1 MRSLQK
7 ASLAAFVFLAVYVLQ
22 ACTQPDTA
30 DLEAQAISYPI
41 MFVTQVPNPGDFTT
55 IASVFGNH
63 KGTPESAPRGGD
75 LWIRYPDGSLKNL
88 TKSAGYGAEG
98 FQGASS
104 IAVRD
109 PSVHWNGAKAVFS
122 MVVGAPAQPFEVTN
136 SVWQLYEISGLGK
149 TETPVIRKI
158 PSQPA
163 YNNVSPIYAS
173 NDSLIFT
180 SDRPRSAQAHLY
192 PQLDEYESSPTV
204 SGLWKLTGSRLEL
217 LDHAPSGDFDPFIDS
232 FGRVVFTRWDHLQR
246 DQQADTDVLAGGA
259 CTYCPTTFT
268 GESAAAARVSN
279 SEVFPEPSSRRT
291 DLLAGTP
298 FTGHSFNHFLP
309 WMMNQDGTDLELLNH
324 LGRHEL
330 QAYIPRS
337 RNDDPNLED
346 FYGQYPR
353 TNQNSIGNI
362 LQLSEDPRT
371 PGRYIGIDAPEFTTH
386 GSGQLI
392 ALNAPPSKNPD
403 TVMVEYLSSR
413 ATAQPTNT
421 PSPEHSGF
429 YRNPVILSDGTVV
442 ASHAATTLAA
452 SNTGTAQNPK
462 SPYAFRI
469 KTVTKQ
475 GTFWKAATSLTPGIQ
490 KNVSYY
496 LNGALTTYSG
506 NLWELSPTEVRPY
519 PRPSAPSPSL
529 PSIEASV
536 FQKVGV
542 NLSDLQ
548 TYLRQKNLALVVSRN
563 VTVRDDADEQQPYNL
578 RVAGTTTTS
587 SDGTGRVYDVSHLQ
601 FFVGVQVRGYEISV
615 GRRVLAR
622 PMSNTYNGV
631 ATGGPAGSVVIASDG
646 SMAAFVPARRAL
658 TWQLTAPGREGV
670 VRERNWLTFQPGEV
684 RVCASCHGVN
694 NKSHTGTPD
703 ATNSPKALEQLLTAW
718 KNR

>member
-1 MRSLQK
+1 MARHLK
-7 ASLAAFVFLAVYVLQ
+7 TVIVLAFVFVGLLQ
-22 ACTQPDTA
+22 ACNKPATDE
-30 DLEAQAISYPI
+30 LEAQAISYPI
-41 MFVTQVPNPGDFTT
+41 MFVTQVPNPADFTT

-63 KGTPESAPRGGD
+63 KGSVESAPRGGD
-75 LWIRYPDGSLKNL
+75 LWIRYPDGTLKNL
-88 TKSAGYGAEG
+88 TKTAGYGQEG
-98 FQGASS
+98 FQGATS

-109 PSVHWNGAKAVFS
+109 PSVHWSGTKAVFS
-122 MVVGAPAQPFEVTN
+122 MVVGAPAQYDLNT

-149 TETPVIRKI
+149 TDTPVIRKI

-163 YNNVSPIYAS
+163 YNNVSPVYAS

-180 SDRPRSAQAHLY
+180 SDQPRLNRAHLY

-204 SGLWKLTGSRLEL
+204 SGLWKLTGSTLEL

-246 DQQADTDVLAGGA
+246 DQQADTDVTSGGA
-259 CTYCPTTFT
+259 CSYCPITFGT
-268 GESAAAARVSN
+268 ESVTAQKIAN
-279 SEVFPEPSSRRT
+279 TEVFPEPRSSRT

-298 FTGHSFNHFLP
+298 FTGHAFNHFLP

-330 QAYIPRS
+330 QAYIPAS

-346 FYGQYPR
+346 FYMQYPR

-362 LQLSEDPRT
+362 IQMSEDPRT

-392 ALNAPPSKNPD
+392 ALNAAPSKNPD
-403 TVMVEYLSSR
+403 TVTVEYLSSR
-413 ATAQPTNT
+413 DTAQPANPAT
-421 PSPEHSGF
+421 PNHSGF

-452 SNTGTAQNPK
+452 SNTGTAQNPR

-475 GTFWKAATSLTPGIQ
+475 GTFWKAATSLTPGIS

-496 LNGALTTYSG
+496 LNSALTTYSG
-506 NLWELSPTEVRPY
+506 NLWEMSPVEVRPY
-519 PRPSAPSPSL
+519 TRPSAPASVL

-548 TYLRQKNLALVVSRN
+548 TYLRQKNLALVISRN
-563 VTVRDDADEQQPYNL
+563 VTVRDDADIQQPYNL
-578 RVAGTTTTS
+578 RVAGSSTVS
-587 SDGTGRVYDVSHLQ
+587 SDGTGRVYDVSHMQ
-601 FFVGVQVRGYEISV
+601 FFIGAQVRGYEITP

-622 PMSNTYNGV
+622 PMSNAVNG
-631 ATGGPAGSVVIASDG
+631 ASTGPTGSVVIASDG
-646 SMAAFVPARRAL
+646 SVAAFVPARRAL

-694 NKSHTGTPD
+694 DKSHTGSPD